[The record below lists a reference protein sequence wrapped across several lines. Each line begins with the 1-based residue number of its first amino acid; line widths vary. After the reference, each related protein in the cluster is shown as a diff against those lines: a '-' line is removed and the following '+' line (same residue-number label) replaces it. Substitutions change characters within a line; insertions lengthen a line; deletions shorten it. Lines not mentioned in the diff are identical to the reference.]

1 MIEDIKGKKVVVS
14 VFHNNGKMQKMSA
27 RLPDASCFYEGIVK
41 NCSSIGLDTFLIL
54 DNNIMINTK
63 YIQTIEI
70 IN

>member
-1 MIEDIKGKKVVVS
+1 MIEDIKEKKVIVS

-27 RLPDASCFYEGIVK
+27 RLPDASSTYEGTVK
-41 NCSSIGLDTFLIL
+41 TCSSLGRDTFLIL
-54 DNNIMINTK
+54 DNNIMINTN